1 MIRVFERRSF
11 PTVLRV
17 RSVIIVARAPILIS
31 DDKQIDWHSDT
42 AILNATEFFD
52 QWNATYFLSHGR
64 IGKLAHVD
72 WLLVK
77 ESNRGKEI
85 RNGFTPATV
94 HMSRSINATITPLAS
109 YLLNFVTKPIGCAIH
124 TKVIHKVIIWRITS
138 KKIETFQRIKSF
150 PER

>member
-31 DDKQIDWHSDT
+31 DDKQIDWHSGT

-52 QWNATYFLSHGR
+52 QWNATYFLSHSR
-64 IGKLAHVD
+64 IGKWAHVD
-72 WLLVK
+72 WLPVR

-138 KKIETFQRIKSF
+138 KKIETFQRIKSY